1 MADFGRFNSDTYI
14 APPGLNNTLSKQLN
28 QAFPNGD
35 RNSDVSE
42 TMRTRQG
49 CDAGHALKG
58 MSMGEQLDALRQ
70 YQRDSQ
76 NDSRHLPQI
85 DLKMDQDGK
94 GYEIKAKP
102 NPEENSNKG
111 NKPETILKHREQENG
126 NTAEHSCKNMPL
138 QEKPMQEMPMQKIS
152 PGLSPEVGSGNFKS
166 IIPESIGA
174 QPPSKDYGDAGSD
187 SSMPPPM
194 SDSNDNHINSNGGKG
209 SNQ

>member
-42 TMRTRQG
+42 AMRTRQG

-70 YQRDSQ
+70 YQRESKSDSQ
-76 NDSRHLPQI
+76 HLPKI

-94 GYEIKAKP
+94 GYEVKAKP

-138 QEKPMQEMPMQKIS
+138 QEKPMQEMPMQAIS
-152 PGLSPEVGSGNFKS
+152 PSQSPAGDSGDSKS
-166 IIPESIGA
+166 GMPETMGI
-174 QPPSKDYGDAGSD
+174 PPSSQDHGGAGSD

-194 SDSNDNHINSNGGKG
+194 SDSDNHNGHNSKG
-209 SNQ
+209 ANQ

>member
-1 MADFGRFNSDTYI
+1 MADFGRLNSDTYI
-14 APPGLNNTLSKQLN
+14 APPDLNNTLSKQLN

-42 TMRTRQG
+42 SMRTRQG

-70 YQRDSQ
+70 YQRDSK

-94 GYEIKAKP
+94 GYEVKAKP

-138 QEKPMQEMPMQKIS
+138 QEKPMQEMPMQKMS
-152 PGLSPEVGSGNFKS
+152 PIHHPEGDNGGSKAVP
-166 IIPESIGA
+166 PETFDA
-174 QPPSKDYGDAGSD
+174 QPSARDNFSAGSD

-194 SDSNDNHINSNGGKG
+194 SDSNTNNNSNGGKG
-209 SNQ
+209 ANQ